1 MPTLRQ
7 MIDGQLLGASEAATH
22 VAKHV
27 QDPFAS
33 TKDDMDD
40 LNTSLMDYNT
50 KRQQMKMKLAPVE
63 NVVDGIK
70 NMHQLEP
77 EPQIDPMTGMPMQNP
92 DQQNAMGD
100 PPQMS
105 QTTGQMNSNRPSL
118 AGFQPGVSPGPAQ
131 SVVPGKMGMP
141 TPGQGSPS
149 AVAGAPGAQFN
160 PSAPKPP
167 GAGQL
172 PGAKGPGDPKVGNQ
186 VKKAQSNSGGGSGK
200 KGGSGASSSSGKVNI
215 QVHANNNLS
224 PASQTMSKHVG
235 METLRSCYGKMSE
248 KEAME
253 AAKISSNKRKAK
265 MKAKWALK
273 DEDMEAYGTSE
284 GVTKEWDTR
293 GRSGHAKDPGAV
305 EQPISR
311 KPSTDTRRETSS
323 HAKDPGG
330 PEPRILKPKGE
341 SAWPNSWPPKA
352 ADKAM
357 PQSKSED
364 KPNPKKSWNINDTF

>member
-284 GVTKEWDTR
+284 GVTKEWDSRGR
-293 GRSGHAKDPGAV
+293 GRSVPERNQKRSQDIVDKMPKAIRDVFDSHPAK
-305 EQPISR
+305 
-311 KPSTDTRRETSS
+311 KSS
-323 HAKDPGG
+323 
-330 PEPRILKPKGE
+330 GE
-341 SAWPNSWPPKA
+341 SAWPNQWPPKA